1 MLTRWITFAWLEP
14 YREIG
19 PLFIRLAIGWHL
31 IYGTQDNVFN
41 AARMAEF
48 SGFLAQRGFAYP
60 DLMAPLSVYA
70 QFVCGG
76 LFILGLFTRPAAAV
90 MVFNFIVALWMVHR
104 GLPYPD
110 NALAI
115 IMLFASL
122 FLLFHGPGR
131 LALDRVWRPG
141 SVTGTD

>member
-1 MLTRWITFAWLEP
+1 MLSRWITFAWLEP

-31 IYGTQDNVFN
+31 VYGTQDNVFN
-41 AARMAEF
+41 PARMAEF
-48 SGFLAQRGFAYP
+48 SGFLAKQGFAYP
-60 DLMAPLSVYA
+60 DFMAPLSAYA

-76 LFILGLFTRPAAAV
+76 LYILGLFTRPAAAV
-90 MVFNFIVALWMVHR
+90 MVFNFVVALWMVHR
-104 GLPYPD
+104 GLPYPE

-115 IMLFASL
+115 LMLCGSL

-131 LALDRVWRPG
+131 WALDQLRQTPG
-141 SVTGTD
+141 SGR

>member
-1 MLTRWITFAWLEP
+1 MFARWITFGWLEP

-31 IYGTQDNVFN
+31 VYGTQDNVFN

-48 SGFLAQRGFAYP
+48 RGFLAHQGFAYP
-60 DLMAPLSVYA
+60 DLMAPLSAYA

-115 IMLFASL
+115 IMLCASL

-131 LALDRVWRPG
+131 WALDRRWPG
-141 SVTGTD
+141 AKIDG

>member
-1 MLTRWITFAWLEP
+1 MLRRWITFSWLEP
-14 YREIG
+14 HREIG

-31 IYGTQDNVFN
+31 VYGTQDNVFN

-48 SGFLAQRGFAYP
+48 SGFLAQKGFAYP
-60 DLMAPLSVYA
+60 ELMAPLSAYA
-70 QFVCGG
+70 QFVCG
-76 LFILGLFTRPAAAV
+76 LLYVLGLFTRPAAAV

-115 IMLFASL
+115 LMLCASL

-131 LALDRVWRPG
+131 WALDRRWQLG
-141 SVTGTD
+141 GNGG

>member
-1 MLTRWITFAWLEP
+1 MLARWITFAWLDP
-14 YREIG
+14 HREIG

-31 IYGTQDNVFN
+31 VYGTQDNVFS

-48 SGFLAQRGFAYP
+48 RDFLAQQGFAYP
-60 DLMAPLSVYA
+60 DLMAPLSAYA
-70 QFVCGG
+70 QFVCG
-76 LFILGLFTRPAAAV
+76 LLYLVGLFTRPAAAV

-104 GLPYPD
+104 GRPYPE

-115 IMLFASL
+115 LMLCGSL

-131 LALDRVWRPG
+131 VSLDRQRQPRR
-141 SVTGTD
+141 SKD